1 MLGNNCL
8 FYFLRDKKLHIVV
21 EFVDNKI
28 NRLQIG
34 TAARSNFLDSKKGA
48 GSINNQH
55 SWFFN
60 RPEPQY
66 KFPLEKGGN

>member
-60 RPEPQY
+60 RPEPQ
-66 KFPLEKGGN
+66 